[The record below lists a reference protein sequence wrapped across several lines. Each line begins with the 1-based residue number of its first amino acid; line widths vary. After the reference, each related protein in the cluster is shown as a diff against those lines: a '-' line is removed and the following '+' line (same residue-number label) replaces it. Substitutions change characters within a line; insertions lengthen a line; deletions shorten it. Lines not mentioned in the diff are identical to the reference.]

1 MWVPHRAG
9 APPALL
15 AASPAT
21 LGARCCGL
29 ETRQDLAQ
37 ETPQDDPVAAWRG
50 SCWDPL
56 PTPIGLQQC

>member
-1 MWVPHRAG
+1 MG
-9 APPALL
+9 ASQSRSTSRTSGSQPCHPE
-15 AASPAT
+15 
-21 LGARCCGL
+21 ARCCGL
-29 ETRQDLAQ
+29 ETRQDLTQ